1 MLFKNNIAL
10 SNKANTPKRTADRWR
25 MRTMFVQKFPALI
38 TPWSHKAQKVLRDVA
53 SDIVLH
59 WWMVVCVGMVLEPGP
74 RGNVVS
80 LAIIVFIHCFNL
92 IFELIKHSKGSSSLL

>member
-1 MLFKNNIAL
+1 LFKKSIAL
-10 SNKANTPKRTADRWR
+10 SNKVNTPKWAADRWR
-25 MRTMFVQKFPALI
+25 MRIMFVQKFPALI

-59 WWMVVCVGMVLEPGP
+59 WWVVACVGMVLEPGP

-80 LAIIVFIHCFNL
+80 LAIMRIY
-92 IFELIKHSKGSSSLL
+92 SLFQLDI